1 MVDKTKQTSTKAD
14 LVINALGQKCPIPI
28 LTLRDKLEEVKVGQT
43 LELISDDI
51 GSKTDVPA
59 FCKRTGHELLKTWNG
74 KETLHFLIRK
84 GK

>member
-1 MVDKTKQTSTKAD
+1 M
-14 LVINALGQKCPIPI
+14 PI

-43 LELISDDI
+43 LELIGDDI

-59 FCKRTGHELLKTWNG
+59 FCKRAGHELPKTWNDR
-74 KETLHFLIRK
+74 ETLHFLIRK

>member
-1 MVDKTKQTSTKAD
+1 M
-14 LVINALGQKCPIPI
+14 PI

-43 LELISDDI
+43 LELIGDDI

-59 FCKRTGHELLKTWNG
+59 FCKRAGHELLKTWNDR
-74 KETLHFLIRK
+74 ETLHFLIRK